1 LFCLFF
7 IGNHFFGQLRLPFAC
22 AFLHCPA
29 YFQTMHLNTIFADAI
44 AAPTAT
50 PAATIGTQT
59 PPPGLQ
65 GLLNSPLPMIVLFGV
80 MIYFVMIRPQSQ
92 QRKKQAA
99 LLNALK
105 AGDKVA
111 TASGI
116 VGTVIT
122 VKDNTVSL
130 RSADAK
136 MEVTKASVTQI
147 LESISATEVKTS

>member
-1 LFCLFF
+1 
-7 IGNHFFGQLRLPFAC
+7 
-22 AFLHCPA
+22 
-29 YFQTMHLNTIFADAI
+29 MHLNTIFADA
-44 AAPTAT
+44 AAA
-50 PAATIGTQT
+50 PAATPEVTTGTQAT
-59 PPPGLQ
+59 PTPSGGEVLMHQLPFFV
-65 GLLNSPLPMIVLFGV
+65 LLAVVF
-80 MIYFVMIRPQSQ
+80 YFVLIRPQNL

-99 LLNALK
+99 LLNTLK

-116 VGTVIT
+116 VGTVVT

-147 LESISATEVKTS
+147 LESSSATEVKIS

>member
-1 LFCLFF
+1 
-7 IGNHFFGQLRLPFAC
+7 
-22 AFLHCPA
+22 
-29 YFQTMHLNTIFADAI
+29 MHLYHLNGILADA
-44 AAPTAT
+44 AASPAVAT
-50 PAATIGTQT
+50 TGTSGAPSPQAPA
-59 PPPGLQ
+59 GLQ
-65 GLLNSPLPMIVLFGV
+65 GLLNSPLPMLVLFGV
-80 MIYFVMIRPQSQ
+80 VFYFILIRPQSQ

-99 LLNALK
+99 LLTALK

-122 VKDNTVSL
+122 VKDNTVSI

-147 LESISATEVKTS
+147 LEGSAATEA

>member
-1 LFCLFF
+1 MNSQ
-7 IGNHFFGQLRLPFAC
+7 ISGQLRLPFAD

-29 YFQTMHLNTIFADAI
+29 YFQTMQLNAI
-44 AAPTAT
+44 LAQAAAPVTTAT
-50 PAATIGTQT
+50 TAATTGAAGATTQPT
-59 PPPGLQ
+59 PTGIQ
-65 GLLNSPLPMIVLFGV
+65 ALLNSPLPMLVLFGV
-80 MIYFVMIRPQSQ
+80 VFYFILIRPQSQ

-105 AGDKVA
+105 AGDKVI
-111 TASGI
+111 TSSGI
-116 VGTVIT
+116 VGTVVT

-147 LESISATEVKTS
+147 LEGGAATEA

>member
-1 LFCLFF
+1 
-7 IGNHFFGQLRLPFAC
+7 
-22 AFLHCPA
+22 
-29 YFQTMHLNTIFADAI
+29 MHWNTILAQAT
-44 AAPTAT
+44 APTAAAT
-50 PAATIGTQT
+50 TGTSGAPAATPGS
-59 PPPGLQ
+59 PPQ
-65 GLLNSPLPMIVLFGV
+65 GLFGNPIVFLGLAAV
-80 MIYFVMIRPQSQ
+80 MIYFMIFRPQSQ
-92 QRKKQAA
+92 QRKAQAK

-122 VKDNTVSL
+122 VKDNTVSI

-147 LESISATEVKTS
+147 LEGSAATEA

>member
-1 LFCLFF
+1 
-7 IGNHFFGQLRLPFAC
+7 
-22 AFLHCPA
+22 
-29 YFQTMHLNTIFADAI
+29 MHLYHLNGILADA
-44 AAPTAT
+44 AT
-50 PAATIGTQT
+50 PTTAATTGTSAQPT
-59 PPPGLQ
+59 SAGLQ
-65 GLLNSPLPMIVLFGV
+65 GLLNSPLPMLVLFGV
-80 MIYFVMIRPQSQ
+80 VFYFILIRPQSQ

-116 VGTVIT
+116 IGTVIT
-122 VKDNTVSL
+122 VKDNTVSI

-147 LESISATEVKTS
+147 LEGSAATEA